1 MASVLVTAAVATAVA
16 AVPTAS
22 TAGAGKP
29 PNFLVILVDDQA
41 SNTFNSRFMPETYRS
56 IVDPGTKFVDGLA
69 APPLCCPDR
78 AGILTGQYPHD
89 SGVFSNS
96 PGYPSLADQEDTLPV
111 WLRRGG
117 YRTGF
122 IGKFLN
128 NSIGALAGAKAPG
141 FDRWFA
147 TDNASYYYNYGISD
161 QRTRRSYGNNRH
173 SYTTNVF
180 TRQARQFLNP
190 QQHGPKPWFLWLAY
204 NAPHDAH
211 QGRGHCKRLDPLVN
225 RPADYRRF
233 AQAKL
238 PRPPSFNEADV
249 SDKPPPIASLPT
261 LSLNEY
267 DNMTRRYRCT
277 AAAMWEV
284 DQKIGGI
291 MRSLRRTGALQ
302 NTIVFYMSDNGY
314 FFGEHRL
321 TRGKALPYEP
331 ALRVPYAV
339 RVPPIY
345 RDAAQHPVVGKVV
358 SNVDVAPT
366 ILDYAG
372 ALPPCASAT
381 DCRVLDG
388 RSIRPLLG
396 GSGEWPADRGVLAE
410 IDSNAATYDAIRTHN
425 YMYAEYPSGDRELYD
440 LKTDGSE
447 LNNVV
452 DDPAFAATR
461 LSLAQRLEALRHC
474 SGTAGPLACE

>member
-1 MASVLVTAAVATAVA
+1 VASVLVTAAVATAVA

-41 SNTFNSRFMPETYRS
+41 SNTFNSRFMPQTFHW
-56 IVDPGTKFVDGLA
+56 IVDPGTKFADGLA

-78 AGILTGQYPHD
+78 AGILTGQYPHN

-96 PGYPSLADQEDTLPV
+96 PGYPSLTDPGDTLPV
-111 WLRRGG
+111 WLHRGG

-128 NSIGALAGAKAPG
+128 NSLAALGDSKAPG

-147 TDNASYYYNYGISD
+147 TDNGSVYYNFAVSD
-161 QRTRRSYGNNRH
+161 QGTPRSFGNDSR
-173 SYTTNVF
+173 SYTTNVY
-180 TRQARQFLNP
+180 TRQAKRFMRPRQ
-190 QQHGPKPWFLWLAY
+190 HDSKPWFLWLAY
-204 NAPHDAH
+204 NAPHDSH

-225 RPADYRRF
+225 RPADFHRF
-233 AQAKL
+233 SSVKL
-238 PRPPSFNEADV
+238 PRPPSFNEEDT
-249 SDKPPPIASLPT
+249 SDKPPPIASLPP

-277 AAAMWEV
+277 AAAMWEA
-284 DQKIGGI
+284 DEKIGSI
-291 MRSLRRTGALQ
+291 MRSLQRTGALQ
-302 NTIVFYMSDNGY
+302 HTIVFYMSDNGY
-314 FFGEHRL
+314 FFGEHRI

-339 RVPPIY
+339 RVPAIY
-345 RDAAQHPVVGKVV
+345 RDAAQRPVTGKVV
-358 SNVDVAPT
+358 SNIDVAPT

-372 ALPPCASAT
+372 ALPPCASAS

-388 RSIRPLLG
+388 RSMRPLLG
-396 GSGEWPADRGVLAE
+396 GSGEWPADRGVLAQ

-425 YMYAEYPSGDRELYD
+425 YMYAEYPNGDRELYD
-440 LKTDGSE
+440 LKNDQSE

-452 DDPAFAATR
+452 NDPAFAATR
-461 LSLAQRLEALRHC
+461 ASLAQRLEALRHC

>member
-1 MASVLVTAAVATAVA
+1 LVAAAVAIAVA
-16 AVPTAS
+16 ALPTTS
-22 TAGAGKP
+22 TAGP
-29 PNFLVILVDDQA
+29 ENRPNFLVILVDDQA
-41 SNTFNSRFMPETYRS
+41 SNTFTPRFMPETYRW
-56 IVDPGTKFVDGLA
+56 IVDPGTKFADGLA

-78 AGILTGQYPHD
+78 AGILTGDYPHNN
-89 SGVFSNS
+89 GVFSNT
-96 PGYPSLADQEDTLPV
+96 PGYPSLTDSGDTLPV
-111 WLRRGG
+111 WLHRGG

-122 IGKFLN
+122 VGKFLN
-128 NSIGALAGAKAPG
+128 NSIGALNGAKAPG

-147 TDNASYYYNYGISD
+147 TDNASYYYNYGIAD
-161 QRTRRSYGNNRH
+161 QGTRRTFGNDSG

-180 TRQARQFLNP
+180 TRQAKEFLDP
-190 QQHGPKPWFLWLAY
+190 EIHGTKPWFLWLAY

-211 QGRGHCKRLDPLVN
+211 QGRGHCKRLDPLVD

-233 AQAKL
+233 ATTKL
-238 PRPPSFNEADV
+238 PRPPSFNEEDT
-249 SDKPPPIASLPT
+249 SDKPPAVASLPT

-284 DQKIGGI
+284 DQKIGAI
-291 MRSLRRTGALQ
+291 MSSLKRTGALR
-302 NTIVFYMSDNGY
+302 NTIVFYLSDNGY
-314 FFGEHRL
+314 FFGEHRI

-339 RVPPIY
+339 RVPQLY
-345 RDAAQHPVVGKVV
+345 RDSAQRPVVGKVV
-358 SNVDVAPT
+358 SNIDVAPT

-372 ALPPCASAT
+372 ALPPCASRS

-388 RSIRPLLG
+388 RSMRPLLG
-396 GSGEWPADRGVLAE
+396 GAGEWPADRGVMAE
-410 IDSNAATYDAIRTHN
+410 IDSNAATYAAIRTHG
-425 YMYAEYPSGDRELYD
+425 YMYAEYPDGFRELYD
-440 LKTDGSE
+440 LKNDSSE
-447 LNNVV
+447 LNNLAN
-452 DDPAFAATR
+452 DPAFASTQ